1 VDFPGHALDDLRLPD
16 GDAAIH
22 AGVDMVELDR
32 FGRILAMGGEEFLAT
47 VYTAREREHC
57 DGRLER
63 LATRFAAKEAAS
75 KALGTGLRDIGL
87 LEIEVVSE
95 ANGRPH
101 LEFHGRARDRAG
113 EHGGRGVR
121 RRARRSC
128 EHNRTIIA
136 IAKGEQ
142 TVTELKRS
150 RPADDGTS
158 PDEAYA
164 SMGARLREARE
175 FLGLSQEVVAEALGV
190 PRASVSAM
198 ESGRR
203 KVSSLELRDLARLY
217 KRPID
222 FFYNDERGDETV
234 EDEATQAL
242 YRATRNLT
250 PDDKEQVVRFAEFL
264 KGAGQAPARRRS
276 Q

>member
-1 VDFPGHALDDLRLPD
+1 
-16 GDAAIH
+16 
-22 AGVDMVELDR
+22 M
-32 FGRILAMGGEEFLAT
+32 
-47 VYTAREREHC
+47 
-57 DGRLER
+57 
-63 LATRFAAKEAAS
+63 
-75 KALGTGLRDIGL
+75 
-87 LEIEVVSE
+87 
-95 ANGRPH
+95 
-101 LEFHGRARDRAG
+101 
-113 EHGGRGVR
+113 
-121 RRARRSC
+121 
-128 EHNRTIIA
+128 
-136 IAKGEQ
+136 
-142 TVTELKRS
+142 TELKRS

-175 FLGLSQEVVAEALGV
+175 FLGLSQVVVAEALGV

-250 PDDKEQVVRFAEFL
+250 SDDKEQVVRFAEFL